1 MKKTKHEKAVGK
13 VAKLVLSAVDE
24 KTENYIKSLVDVP
37 AIMAFRLLAER
48 LRAAR
53 ESYKKDFKKFCK
65 TNGFTQY
72 KVKDIESAAIE
83 QIDLKIFKQYVK
95 LLNMQSAVEEWV
107 AVFPNIARK
116 YTISDMK

>member
-37 AIMAFRLLAER
+37 AIMAFRLIAER

-53 ESYKKDFKKFCK
+53 KTWEPDFKKFCK

-72 KVKDIESAAIE
+72 KVKDIEEGDIKD
-83 QIDLKIFKQYVK
+83 IDNEVFRKYVNM
-95 LLNMQSAVEEWV
+95 LNMQTAVDEWIKSY
-107 AVFPNIARK
+107 PNIARK
-116 YTISDMK
+116 YNIT

>member
-1 MKKTKHEKAVGK
+1 MKKTKHEKAIGK

-24 KTENYIKSLVDVP
+24 ETGNYIKNLVDVP

-48 LRAAR
+48 LRGAR
-53 ESYKKDFKKFCK
+53 KTWEPDFKKFCK

-83 QIDLKIFKQYVK
+83 QIDLKTFKQYVK
-95 LLNMQSAVEEWV
+95 LLNMQPAVEEWV

-116 YTISDMK
+116 YNIP